1 MEVMPD
7 HVHLLVEV
15 DPRFGIRR
23 SVKLARGRSSRSL
36 RGIPPAQEPN
46 PDPVGE
52 LLRSLDGR
60 RSTAGRHQA
69 IHRGP
74 KTSVILGQASQGLSL
89 PDAADD
95 GTRSCPQPHGRCSS
109 LGLELGLAPLER
121 PPRRGG
127 EVDPAGATLVGV
139 DRAQAATRNRVT
151 PGGRLAGVAAG
162 PRGPSPTPSRSG
174 PDTRSSRAASGTGPG
189 SGSPGGSRSR
199 PARSPSPR
207 SATSAS
213 SRAGMSPRWP
223 LFQLCSGRS
232 SNVGAIDVQVP
243 AVGQAT
249 LCAPQVDSGRAAS
262 AGGPGEPPGA
272 LHNHRYGLQ

>member
-1 MEVMPD
+1 MQPLESRPQAARILTFRKFKRICRL
-7 HVHLLVEV
+7 HLNRV
-15 DPRFGIRR
+15 PFGQGTFFP
-23 SVKLARGRSSRSL
+23 VPAP
-36 RGIPPAQEPN
+36 GIPPAQEPN
-46 PDPVGE
+46 PDPVDE

-162 PRGPSPTPSRSG
+162 PRGPSPTP
-174 PDTRSSRAASGTGPG
+174 
-189 SGSPGGSRSR
+189 
-199 PARSPSPR
+199 
-207 SATSAS
+207 
-213 SRAGMSPRWP
+213 
-223 LFQLCSGRS
+223 
-232 SNVGAIDVQVP
+232 
-243 AVGQAT
+243 
-249 LCAPQVDSGRAAS
+249 
-262 AGGPGEPPGA
+262 
-272 LHNHRYGLQ
+272 